1 MWRKETRWHSF
12 SREHSG
18 VKLFSQR
25 ASCRQLRVR
34 SRATCSR
41 VWNLWLLGS
50 SGDHRMGGRAG
61 GHRCLPDGDQS
72 WNGDCRGYRAGR
84 AQRQRLQAEF
94 WGRSARLRFRSGHS
108 WADRQVSKTGLGVL
122 PVLWPSPP
130 LCSVLGRQTRSTAL
144 QSVSVPCPV
153 EGAQKILQAC
163 FQRHRLD
170 LLPSSADLN
179 VRFLGVSHCPCSAF
193 WTPSGCGSP
202 RAGKLYQRVFA
213 DTLVSL
219 LVKEQESRMLGRS
232 SQEKKTWRFWKF
244 CESSRETQKLEVPG
258 LGKKISGPKEHWKL
272 ASSFTISPLEGQVS
286 VWPLEFRV
294 SLTLLSVLDATSAII
309 RCRFPHTFLCY

>member
-202 RAGKLYQRVFA
+202 RAGKLYQRVF
-213 DTLVSL
+213 VR
-219 LVKEQESRMLGRS
+219 KKQPR
-232 SQEKKTWRFWKF
+232 EKNMKI
-244 CESSRETQKLEVPG
+244 LEIVWILKG
-258 LGKKISGPKEHWKL
+258 DIEAWSSGPVWGRRFR
-272 ASSFTISPLEGQVS
+272 APRNTGSSSPHSQSLPSQDKSLSGPWS
-286 VWPLEFRV
+286 SGCHSPFSPSWMPPLQ
-294 SLTLLSVLDATSAII
+294 
-309 RCRFPHTFLCY
+309 